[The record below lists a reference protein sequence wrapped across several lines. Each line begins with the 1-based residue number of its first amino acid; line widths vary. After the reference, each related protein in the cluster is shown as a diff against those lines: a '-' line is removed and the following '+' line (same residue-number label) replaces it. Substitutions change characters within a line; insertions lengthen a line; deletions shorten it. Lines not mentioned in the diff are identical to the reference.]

1 MIHEMKLQPEYFNFI
16 LNGTKRIEI
25 RLNDE
30 KRQNIK
36 LGDKIKFLKEP
47 DLNESFEAQVIGL
60 LRYNSFEEMFKD
72 YDISIL
78 SDKSM
83 TKEELISVLEQFY
96 TKEKQE
102 KYGVIGAPV
111 EFLELRRYD
120 SEQINPLRCHVLVD
134 REQVSITLI
143 TNEDDEY
150 RRGRIVGKLT
160 THPKFSEFGINA
172 GKGWEPNELGQFF
185 KMNRAFFPDKTAN
198 MKLVTELKNFEA
210 TLNSKVEKQ
219 KSEKGDFKDNYS
231 GVVMSN
237 LPEAFTLQIPI
248 FKGMPA
254 ETIEVEFYASV
265 NGRDVTLQL
274 VSPGACQLLED
285 LRDRIID
292 VQVARIRE
300 LSPEIAII
308 EQ

>member
-1 MIHEMKLQPEYFNFI
+1 MDENKKVVVNLPE
-16 LNGTKRIEI
+16 GTTQAEI
-25 RLNDE
+25 IVREGEAPAVLAP
-30 KRQNIK
+30 KPPV
-36 LGDKIKFLKEP
+36 KI
-47 DLNESFEAQVIGL
+47 DLS
-60 LRYNSFEEMFKD
+60 
-72 YDISIL
+72 
-78 SDKSM
+78 
-83 TKEELISVLEQFY
+83 
-96 TKEKQE
+96 
-102 KYGVIGAPV
+102 GVIGAPV

-185 KMNRAFFPDKTAN
+185 KMNRAFFPDKTA
-198 MKLVTELKNFEA
+198 
-210 TLNSKVEKQ
+210 
-219 KSEKGDFKDNYS
+219 
-231 GVVMSN
+231 
-237 LPEAFTLQIPI
+237 QIPI

>member
-1 MIHEMKLQPEYFNFI
+1 MDENKKVVVNLPE
-16 LNGTKRIEI
+16 GTTQAEI
-25 RLNDE
+25 IVREGEAPAVLDP
-30 KRQNIK
+30 KAPV
-36 LGDKIKFLKEP
+36 KI
-47 DLNESFEAQVIGL
+47 DLS
-60 LRYNSFEEMFKD
+60 
-72 YDISIL
+72 
-78 SDKSM
+78 
-83 TKEELISVLEQFY
+83 
-96 TKEKQE
+96 
-102 KYGVIGAPV
+102 GVIGAPV
-111 EFLELRRYD
+111 EFLEKRL
-120 SEQINPLRCHVLVD
+120 SEADQINPKRCHVLVD
-134 REQVSITLI
+134 REKVCITLV
-143 TNEDDEY
+143 TNENDEY
-150 RRGRIVGKLT
+150 TTGRVVGRLSQ
-160 THPKFSEFGINA
+160 HPKFSEFGINV

-210 TLNSKVEKQ
+210 TVNSKVEKQ

-292 VQVARIRE
+292 GQVARIRE

>member
-1 MIHEMKLQPEYFNFI
+1 MEEDKKIVVNLPEGVTELTMREGAAMKLLDP
-16 LNGTKRIEI
+16 KPPV
-25 RLNDE
+25 
-30 KRQNIK
+30 
-36 LGDKIKFLKEP
+36 KI
-47 DLNESFEAQVIGL
+47 DLA
-60 LRYNSFEEMFKD
+60 
-72 YDISIL
+72 
-78 SDKSM
+78 
-83 TKEELISVLEQFY
+83 
-96 TKEKQE
+96 
-102 KYGVIGAPV
+102 GVIGAPV
-111 EFLELRRYD
+111 EFLSKRVSAAD
-120 SEQINPLRCHVLVD
+120 QINPKRCHVLVD
-134 REQVSITLI
+134 REKVSITLI
-143 TNEDDEY
+143 TAENDEY
-150 RRGRIVGKLT
+150 ETGKVVGKLSQ
-160 THPKFSEFGINA
+160 HPKFAEFGINS

-185 KMNRAFFPDKTAN
+185 KMNRAFFPDKAAN
-198 MKLVTELKNFEA
+198 MKLVTDLKNFEA
-210 TLNSKVEKQ
+210 NVATKIEWQ

>member
-1 MIHEMKLQPEYFNFI
+1 MDENKKVVVNLPE
-16 LNGTKRIEI
+16 GTTQAEI
-25 RLNDE
+25 IVREGEAPAVLDP
-30 KRQNIK
+30 KAPV
-36 LGDKIKFLKEP
+36 KI
-47 DLNESFEAQVIGL
+47 DLS
-60 LRYNSFEEMFKD
+60 
-72 YDISIL
+72 
-78 SDKSM
+78 
-83 TKEELISVLEQFY
+83 
-96 TKEKQE
+96 
-102 KYGVIGAPV
+102 GVIGAPV

-210 TLNSKVEKQ
+210 TVNSKVEKQ

-265 NGRDVTLQL
+265 NDRDVTLQL

>member
-1 MIHEMKLQPEYFNFI
+1 MRTAQ
-16 LNGTKRIEI
+16 GI
-25 RLNDE
+25 RLPSRLRNLPAE
-30 KRQNIK
+30 ETGR
-36 LGDKIKFLKEP
+36 KESP
-47 DLNESFEAQVIGL
+47 QHYR
-60 LRYNSFEEMFKD
+60 RYYD
-72 YDISIL
+72 YHTGARSSPL
-78 SDKSM
+78 Q
-83 TKEELISVLEQFY
+83 T
-96 TKEKQE
+96 KQE
-102 KYGVIGAPV
+102 FHNQQVKKHGRKQKVVVNLPEGTTQAEITVREGAASRVLDPKAPVKIDLSGVIGAPV

-210 TLNSKVEKQ
+210 TVNSKVEKQ

>member
-1 MIHEMKLQPEYFNFI
+1 MDENKKVVVNIPE
-16 LNGTKRIEI
+16 GTTQAEI
-25 RLNDE
+25 IVREGEAAKVLDP
-30 KRQNIK
+30 KPPV
-36 LGDKIKFLKEP
+36 KI
-47 DLNESFEAQVIGL
+47 DLS
-60 LRYNSFEEMFKD
+60 
-72 YDISIL
+72 
-78 SDKSM
+78 
-83 TKEELISVLEQFY
+83 
-96 TKEKQE
+96 
-102 KYGVIGAPV
+102 GVIGAPLG
-111 EFLELRRYD
+111 FLESRRYD
-120 SEQINPLRCHVLVD
+120 SEQIDPMRCHVLVD

-143 TNEDDEY
+143 TNENDEY
-150 RRGRIVGKLT
+150 KRGRIVGKLT
-160 THPKFSEFGINA
+160 THPKFAEFGINA

-185 KMNRAFFPDKTAN
+185 KMNRAFFPDKAAS
-198 MKLVTELKNFEA
+198 MKLVTELKNFDA
-210 TLNSKVEKQ
+210 TVNSRIEKQ

-292 VQVARIRE
+292 AQVTGIQK
-300 LSPEIAII
+300 LCPEMVII

>member
-1 MIHEMKLQPEYFNFI
+1 MDENKKVVVNLPE
-16 LNGTKRIEI
+16 GTTQAEI
-25 RLNDE
+25 IVREGEAPAVLAP
-30 KRQNIK
+30 KPPV
-36 LGDKIKFLKEP
+36 KI
-47 DLNESFEAQVIGL
+47 DLS
-60 LRYNSFEEMFKD
+60 
-72 YDISIL
+72 
-78 SDKSM
+78 
-83 TKEELISVLEQFY
+83 
-96 TKEKQE
+96 
-102 KYGVIGAPV
+102 GVIGAPV

-134 REQVSITLI
+134 REQVSI
-143 TNEDDEY
+143 
-150 RRGRIVGKLT
+150 
-160 THPKFSEFGINA
+160 PKFSEFGINA

-210 TLNSKVEKQ
+210 TVNSKVEKQ

>member
-1 MIHEMKLQPEYFNFI
+1 MEENKKVVVNLPE
-16 LNGTKRIEI
+16 GTTQAEI
-25 RLNDE
+25 IVREGEAPAVLDP
-30 KRQNIK
+30 KAPV
-36 LGDKIKFLKEP
+36 KI
-47 DLNESFEAQVIGL
+47 DLS
-60 LRYNSFEEMFKD
+60 
-72 YDISIL
+72 
-78 SDKSM
+78 
-83 TKEELISVLEQFY
+83 
-96 TKEKQE
+96 
-102 KYGVIGAPV
+102 GVIGAPV

-210 TLNSKVEKQ
+210 TVNSKVEKQ

-237 LPEAFTLQIPI
+237 LPEAFYPSNSDFQRYAGGNYRSGILRFGKRPRRNPTTCKPRSL
-248 FKGMPA
+248 PA
-254 ETIEVEFYASV
+254 F
-265 NGRDVTLQL
+265 GRLARPNYRRAG
-274 VSPGACQLLED
+274 SPHSGTKPRNCD
-285 LRDRIID
+285 Y
-292 VQVARIRE
+292 
-300 LSPEIAII
+300 
-308 EQ
+308 

>member
-1 MIHEMKLQPEYFNFI
+1 MEENKKVVVNLPE
-16 LNGTKRIEI
+16 GTTQAEI
-25 RLNDE
+25 IVREGEAPAVLDP
-30 KRQNIK
+30 KAPV
-36 LGDKIKFLKEP
+36 KI
-47 DLNESFEAQVIGL
+47 DLS
-60 LRYNSFEEMFKD
+60 
-72 YDISIL
+72 
-78 SDKSM
+78 
-83 TKEELISVLEQFY
+83 
-96 TKEKQE
+96 
-102 KYGVIGAPV
+102 GVIGAPV

-210 TLNSKVEKQ
+210 TVNSKVEKQ

-292 VQVARIRE
+292 VQGARIRE